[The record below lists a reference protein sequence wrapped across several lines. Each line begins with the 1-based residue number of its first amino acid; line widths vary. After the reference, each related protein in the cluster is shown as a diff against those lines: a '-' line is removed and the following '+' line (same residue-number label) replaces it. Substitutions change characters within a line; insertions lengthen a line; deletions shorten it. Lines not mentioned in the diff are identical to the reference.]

1 MIIKLGI
8 LFLVFAAL
16 FFLPDYLPRLF
27 GFLGRRIGQL
37 SRLGKE
43 LVTGNEV
50 PDSVLA
56 EIEAGAGELLL
67 IKALSNSPR
76 SPKSD
81 QTLSVDRIGAQLAS
95 KAKRQQIPYRFIV
108 VDDPSPN
115 ACAIPGGSILVTDSL
130 LEICSCP
137 DELAGVLAH
146 EIQHI
151 DCRHA
156 LNSLAKNFAVGKL
169 LRIGGPM
176 LRKAADFFEIMI
188 SRGYEREQ
196 EFEADLEGGR
206 LAKKAGFDPRGL
218 ANLLEK
224 LSTMEPWE
232 NNLRL
237 EDLPFFSTHPPM
249 PERIR
254 KLRELTG

>member
-1 MIIKLGI
+1 MFIKLGI

-81 QTLSVDRIGAQLAS
+81 QTVSVDRIGAQLAS
-95 KAKRQQIPYRFIV
+95 KAKRQKIPYRFIV
-108 VDDPSPN
+108 VDDPTPN

-130 LEICSCP
+130 LDICSSP
-137 DELAGVLAH
+137 NEIAGVLAH

-156 LNSLAKNFAVGKL
+156 LNSLAKNFAVRKL

-176 LRKAADFFEIMI
+176 LRKAADFFEITI
-188 SRGYEREQ
+188 SRGFEREQ

-206 LAKKAGFDPRGL
+206 LAKRAGFDPRGL
-218 ANLLEK
+218 ASLLEK
-224 LSTMEPWE
+224 LAAMEPLE

-237 EDLPFFSTHPPM
+237 EDIPFFSSHPPM
-249 PERIR
+249 PERIS
-254 KLRELTG
+254 KLLKRFG